1 MGEGCACGGCIGGG
15 RAWGCVYIEWVFGV
29 VVVLFNWVC

>member
-1 MGEGCACGGCIGGG
+1 MEEGDGVGGG
-15 RAWGCVYIEWVFGV
+15 EVWGCVYIEWVFGV